1 MNNITSYLRTDILE
15 WIQHEIQIMILNEMK
30 QIKLITNSLNVVME

>member
-1 MNNITSYLRTDILE
+1 MIYSRSDILE

-30 QIKLITNSLNVVME
+30 QIKLIINSLNVVME